1 MKKKCLVGMSG
12 GIDSSVAA
20 ALLLEM
26 GYEVEGLT
34 ITPFRIDPSCRQ
46 SETEKSC
53 CSANSMQDAHNICGL
68 LGIKH
73 HLIDFTEEFKENIV
87 SKFINDYLSGKTPNP
102 CVLCNPLIKWE
113 ALIKTA
119 DKFSFDF
126 VATGHYAK
134 INFNGQNNRYYIT
147 KGTDSTKDQ
156 SYFLWKLSQEQLSK
170 TIFPLAEYSK
180 TEIKEKAKKLNFN
193 FEKKPE
199 SQEICFISDNNY
211 RNFLENNVQDI
222 EKKIGKGNIVFNG
235 EIIGQHNGYPFYTIG
250 QRKGLGISHPKPL
263 YVKSINAEE
272 NVLVVAED
280 DDISSISLIA
290 NELNFQKYIEIKEE
304 KIFNVKIRYKDKGSK
319 AKCKIPDNGTLRVDF
334 LEKKKAITPGQ
345 SVVIYED
352 NDLVI
357 GGIILE

>member
-12 GIDSSVAA
+12 GVDSSVSA

-34 ITPFRIDPSCRQ
+34 ITPFRIDPNCRQ

-53 CSANSMQDAHNICGL
+53 CSAKSMQDAHNICEL

-73 HLIDFTEEFKENIV
+73 HLIDLTEEFKEKIV
-87 SKFINDYLSGKTPNP
+87 SKFIYDYLSGKTPNP

-113 ALIKTA
+113 ALTKIAEKY
-119 DKFSFDF
+119 SCDF

-134 INFNGQNNRYYIT
+134 INFNEQNQRYYIT
-147 KGTDSTKDQ
+147 KGKDSTKDQ
-156 SYFLWKLSQEQLSK
+156 SYFLWKLSQKQLSK
-170 TIFPLAEYSK
+170 TIFPLSNFSK
-180 TEIKEKAKKLNFN
+180 TEIKEIAVKLDFN
-193 FEKKPE
+193 IEKKPE
-199 SQEICFISDNNY
+199 SQEICFIPDNNY
-211 RNFLENNVQDI
+211 HNFLENNVLDI
-222 EKKIGKGNIVFNG
+222 EKKISKGNIVFNG
-235 EIIGQHNGYPFYTIG
+235 EIIGQHSGSPFYTIG

-263 YVKSINAEE
+263 YVKSIDAKE

-290 NELNFQKYIEIKEE
+290 SELNFQKYIEIEEE
-304 KIFNVKIRYKDKGSK
+304 KIFNVKIRYKDKGSD
-319 AKCKIPDNGTLRVDF
+319 AKCKMLANGTLRIDF
-334 LEKKKAITPGQ
+334 LEKKKAVTPGQ
-345 SVVIYED
+345 SIVIYED
-352 NDLVI
+352 NDLLA